1 MNRITYKTKTSILS
15 FTLLCI
21 ILVGALSTSI
31 SASTTYQL
39 TLTKGT
45 DEFVVDLYNDTNWKT
60 TVDPSLTPSD
70 WFEGE
75 ANVTNAKS
83 KITLKGWTPN
93 TWGMYDVLLSIFMPE
108 FFSFEEILT
117 LEFLLDSN
125 GYNEA
130 YINSSYTSDYDLWY
144 GLRAVWNYTTN
155 DYEENPSNKD
165 ILDMYFIPKSL
176 RLQAGIIILQNPLD
190 FKTMLDDYN
199 ALATELNGNFAIQIS
214 GYSFPNISAD
224 DFLWQLALGGLVI
237 AGPQTDYLES
247 LVSELGCKNAS
258 VSGST
263 LTLQR
268 YGVTNYTVEIS
279 YGEKGIM
286 SSFTVKDLGGAV
298 IYKITST
305 NSEWI
310 FYLVLII
317 SAVSAVAIIT
327 FLIIRK
333 KRLHR

>member
-1 MNRITYKTKTSILS
+1 MNWIIYKTKTSILS

-21 ILVGALSTSI
+21 ILIGAFSTSI

-45 DEFVVDLYNDTNWKT
+45 DEFVVDLYNDTDWKT
-60 TVDPSLTPSD
+60 TVDPSLTPRD

-93 TWGMYDVLLSIFMPE
+93 TWGMYDVLISIFMPE
-108 FFSFEEILT
+108 YFSFGEILA
-117 LEFLLDSN
+117 LLIILDLH

-130 YINSSYTSDYDLWY
+130 NINASYTSDYDLWY

-165 ILDMYFIPKSL
+165 ILNMYIIHKSL
-176 RLQAGIIILQNPLD
+176 RLQTGIIILQNPLD

-199 ALATELNGNFAIQIS
+199 ALATELNGNPFINTSA
-214 GYSFPNISAD
+214 YFPIVSAD
-224 DFLWQLALGGLVI
+224 DFLWQLALNGLAI
-237 AGPQTDYLES
+237 AEPQTDYLEA
-247 LVSELGCKNAS
+247 LVSELGCENAS

-263 LTLQR
+263 LIFER
-268 YGVTNYTVEIS
+268 YGLTNYTVEIS
-279 YGEKGIM
+279 YGEKGMM
-286 SSFTVKDLGGAV
+286 SSFTVKDIGNTV
-298 IYKITST
+298 IYQITSS
-305 NSEWI
+305 NSEWL
-310 FYLVLII
+310 FYLLLIIVSASSVVLI
-317 SAVSAVAIIT
+317 VYVV
-327 FLIIRK
+327 LRNRK
-333 KRLHR
+333 HKR